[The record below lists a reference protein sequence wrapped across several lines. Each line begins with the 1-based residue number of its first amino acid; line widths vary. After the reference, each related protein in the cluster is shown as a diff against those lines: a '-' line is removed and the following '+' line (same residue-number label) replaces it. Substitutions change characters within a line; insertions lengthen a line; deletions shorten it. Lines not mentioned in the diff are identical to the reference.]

1 MMLLIDTLVQKEK
14 VYSSWYSWAW
24 TIYEKYGY
32 CPSTASMAIIL
43 IDVRKDI
50 LSQTRRH
57 AFIASLLGIKHIV
70 LAINKFDLV
79 DYEVKVFE
87 NLKNNFKAVSDY
99 LNFKSLQ
106 FIPISALN
114 GDNVI
119 VKSNNMPWYE
129 GPSLLQYLENF
140 KLENNTNDP
149 LRVPIQ
155 YVIRE
160 GQDFRGYGRI
170 VSGQMRKNQRKFF
183 HQVWN

>member
-1 MMLLIDTLVQKEK
+1 M
-14 VYSSWYSWAW
+14 
-24 TIYEKYGY
+24 
-32 CPSTASMAIIL
+32 
-43 IDVRKDI
+43 
-50 LSQTRRH
+50 
-57 AFIASLLGIKHIV
+57 
-70 LAINKFDLV
+70 
-79 DYEVKVFE
+79 
-87 NLKNNFKAVSDY
+87 
-99 LNFKSLQ
+99 NFKSLQ

-160 GQDFRGYGRI
+160 GQDFRGYAGRI
-170 VSGQMRKNQRKFF
+170 VSGQMRKNQDVKIFPSGF
-183 HQVWN
+183 ETKIETILNFNKNLTIAETGKSVVFTLANQLDI